1 MYELATLRVLFEG
14 MTEIDQLFK
23 IFRLVGTPDESTWQ
37 GVKHLPDYNDKFPKW
52 PAQNMAAYASKSFN
66 SQ

>member
-23 IFRLVGTPDESTWQ
+23 IFRLVGTPDESTYVLNINTLSIQ
-37 GVKHLPDYNDKFPKW
+37 LPCTGFIY
-52 PAQNMAAYASKSFN
+52 SVS
-66 SQ
+66 

>member
-23 IFRLVGTPDESTWQ
+23 IFRLVGTPDESTY
-37 GVKHLPDYNDKFPKW
+37 VSHIRATTMTVYAMLCILVLLVESPLLHLHV
-52 PAQNMAAYASKSFN
+52 
-66 SQ
+66 